1 MEKNDILK
9 WFGITSSTTLPIDT
23 DELINTIINIRDH
36 ANTWDNVEQH
46 VKEQSV
52 NLSLVSRN
60 IIHTGG
66 QIIEY
71 INHMPILKRVSDSLN
86 DINESELDEIFY
98 QSDDQ
103 QIATELTNIL
113 QLIKDD
119 IKEQSIKTSNIKNII
134 SDFRVHITGGY
145 LSNYQHVESLLF
157 NIKGLYNQLETTDN
171 EITDTYLQE
180 LLKTKKQELQQLEQ
194 EYSHF
199 VKLSFTGLA
208 GGVIGLII
216 TGSIFGSK
224 AEKIRAIKNE
234 TLAEIKSIND
244 QINKEEL
251 IKKVIFDIQ
260 INLHKIDGF
269 FKDARLAVDHLDYMW
284 LVLLT
289 EITQSIEVFKKI
301 NNADKLIKFIT
312 HFKRIVTS
320 WYTIQEYSTH
330 LITLFEQIQPNSTPS
345 IKGTHMQDKL
355 DLPILPSIDI
365 YQLRHMS
372 NEISAFNKNIIHYDF
387 IIHGKIQKIASKT
400 FNINETIRNSIPKL
414 KIKLNYILKSE
425 LNSENTNIPDGI
437 LVTSFIEDLIDF
449 KLELE
454 RIITK
459 FSYTTDS
466 LSLIHVEESN
476 QHKLQQYA
484 EQKELLVTSKNSKML
499 KINEINQQHSVIT
512 AAEDIILKSKIT
524 DFLKKHLLNDELIDS
539 IDMPTNKKQILKSA
553 IAFIKNLLSVI
564 DDGLEF
570 AQLVEVRLDLGNQIL
585 ELKEEV
591 NHIDKTIFKLS
602 QLMLLSEQITAIDS
616 HKLSII
622 TQIGLIKNYW
632 WEWCHFINEKSSEKT
647 VNIQKINT
655 ASQVLMSFL
664 DDMEYQYQRQL
675 PD

>member
-1 MEKNDILK
+1 
-9 WFGITSSTTLPIDT
+9 
-23 DELINTIINIRDH
+23 
-36 ANTWDNVEQH
+36 
-46 VKEQSV
+46 
-52 NLSLVSRN
+52 
-60 IIHTGG
+60 
-66 QIIEY
+66 
-71 INHMPILKRVSDSLN
+71 
-86 DINESELDEIFY
+86 
-98 QSDDQ
+98 
-103 QIATELTNIL
+103 
-113 QLIKDD
+113 
-119 IKEQSIKTSNIKNII
+119 
-134 SDFRVHITGGY
+134 
-145 LSNYQHVESLLF
+145 
-157 NIKGLYNQLETTDN
+157 
-171 EITDTYLQE
+171 
-180 LLKTKKQELQQLEQ
+180 
-194 EYSHF
+194 
-199 VKLSFTGLA
+199 
-208 GGVIGLII
+208 
-216 TGSIFGSK
+216 
-224 AEKIRAIKNE
+224 
-234 TLAEIKSIND
+234 
-244 QINKEEL
+244 
-251 IKKVIFDIQ
+251 
-260 INLHKIDGF
+260 
-269 FKDARLAVDHLDYMW
+269 
-284 LVLLT
+284 
-289 EITQSIEVFKKI
+289 
-301 NNADKLIKFIT
+301 
-312 HFKRIVTS
+312 
-320 WYTIQEYSTH
+320 
-330 LITLFEQIQPNSTPS
+330 
-345 IKGTHMQDKL
+345 MQDKL

-476 QHKLQQYA
+476 QHKLQQYS

>member
-1 MEKNDILK
+1 M
-9 WFGITSSTTLPIDT
+9 TL
-23 DELINTIINIRDH
+23 
-36 ANTWDNVEQH
+36 
-46 VKEQSV
+46 S
-52 NLSLVSRN
+52 
-60 IIHTGG
+60 
-66 QIIEY
+66 Y
-71 INHMPILKRVSDSLN
+71 
-86 DINESELDEIFY
+86 
-98 QSDDQ
+98 
-103 QIATELTNIL
+103 TE
-113 QLIKDD
+113 
-119 IKEQSIKTSNIKNII
+119 
-134 SDFRVHITGGY
+134 RY
-145 LSNYQHVESLLF
+145 
-157 NIKGLYNQLETTDN
+157 
-171 EITDTYLQE
+171 
-180 LLKTKKQELQQLEQ
+180 
-194 EYSHF
+194 
-199 VKLSFTGLA
+199 
-208 GGVIGLII
+208 
-216 TGSIFGSK
+216 
-224 AEKIRAIKNE
+224 
-234 TLAEIKSIND
+234 
-244 QINKEEL
+244 
-251 IKKVIFDIQ
+251 
-260 INLHKIDGF
+260 
-269 FKDARLAVDHLDYMW
+269 
-284 LVLLT
+284 
-289 EITQSIEVFKKI
+289 
-301 NNADKLIKFIT
+301 
-312 HFKRIVTS
+312 
-320 WYTIQEYSTH
+320 
-330 LITLFEQIQPNSTPS
+330 
-345 IKGTHMQDKL
+345 
-355 DLPILPSIDI
+355 
-365 YQLRHMS
+365 
-372 NEISAFNKNIIHYDF
+372 
-387 IIHGKIQKIASKT
+387 KIASKT